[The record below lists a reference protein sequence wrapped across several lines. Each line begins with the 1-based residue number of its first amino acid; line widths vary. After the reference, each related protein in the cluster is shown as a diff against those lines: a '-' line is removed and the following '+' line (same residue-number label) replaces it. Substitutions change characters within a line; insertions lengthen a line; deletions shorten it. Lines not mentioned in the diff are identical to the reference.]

1 MSAQVAV
8 LVKYVGFQVGLLVRE
23 YRFAV
28 RDTEK
33 EDLNY
38 TLTISNEAFV
48 AHRVRYQDAAE
59 ICSQRLHRELDTY
72 ANHPPTTSFCITD
85 AELATYQESHAPKKP
100 KSFQKRQDDETSS

>member
-1 MSAQVAV
+1 MSTPGAL
-8 LVKYVGFQVGLLVRE
+8 LVKYVGFHVDVLVRE

-28 RDTEK
+28 QDPGK

-59 ICSQRLHRELDTY
+59 ICSQRLRRELDTY
-72 ANHPPTTSFCITD
+72 ANHPPTNSFCITD
-85 AELATYQESHAPKKP
+85 AELATYQEAHAPKHP
-100 KSFQKRQDDETSS
+100 KSYQKRSNDDTVS

>member
-1 MSAQVAV
+1 MTQTAI
-8 LVKYVGFQVGLLVRE
+8 LVKYVGFQVGVVDRE

-33 EDLNY
+33 EDIDY

-59 ICSQRLHRELDTY
+59 ICSLRLHRELDLHD
-72 ANHPPTTSFCITD
+72 NHPPTRSFSITD
-85 AELATYQESHAPKKP
+85 AELATYQESHAPKRP
-100 KSFQKRQDDETSS
+100 KIFQKRQDNETAS